1 MRYREIMMYIIMG
14 IFTTIV
20 NIVSFYILTSAFEMD
35 YKAATVAAWILS
47 VLFAYVT
54 NKRYVF
60 QQKTAGMRSLVK
72 ELMAFFSVR
81 VLSLAIDLAM
91 MILLVSQFHMNETLA
106 KIADNVIIVV
116 VNYAASKWIVFR
128 KAKEEGVS

>member
-20 NIVSFYILTSAFEMD
+20 NIVSFYFLTSAFEMD
-35 YKAATVAAWILS
+35 YKAATVAAWVLS

-54 NKRYVF
+54 NKLYVF
-60 QQKTAGMRSLVK
+60 QQKTAGCAESDERIDGLFQR
-72 ELMAFFSVR
+72 AGIA
-81 VLSLAIDLAM
+81 LAIDLAM

-106 KIADNVIIVV
+106 N
-116 VNYAASKWIVFR
+116 R
-128 KAKEEGVS
+128 R

>member
-1 MRYREIMMYIIMG
+1 MYIIMG

-20 NIVSFYILTSAFEMD
+20 NIVSFYFLTSAFEMD
-35 YKAATVAAWILS
+35 YKAATVAAWVLS

-54 NKRYVF
+54 NKLYVF
-60 QQKTAGMRSLVK
+60 QQKTAGIRSLMK
-72 ELMAFFSVR
+72 ELTAFFSVR

-106 KIADNVIIVV
+106 KIGDNVIIVV